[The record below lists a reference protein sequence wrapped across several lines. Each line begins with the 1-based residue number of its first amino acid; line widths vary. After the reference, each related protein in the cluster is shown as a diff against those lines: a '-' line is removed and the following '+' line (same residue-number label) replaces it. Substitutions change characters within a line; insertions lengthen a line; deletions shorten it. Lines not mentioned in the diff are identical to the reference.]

1 MSKRIGIA
9 IIFMAVFSV
18 LNAQQKWNYIEVDKK
33 SYELFQQ
40 KKWKELIEFNDK
52 ACEKGIEYFNL
63 QARTGI
69 AWFNLGKYRKATNW
83 FFKAWENDQN
93 LEWLQE
99 YLYYSLVY
107 SGRYTE
113 ASKMAVDFTNGLQQ
127 KINFQKMKPLQI
139 ALEGGYSWNPDFDQ
153 LLGSNMDVDLEVEE
167 NYGEA
172 FFLKNY
178 HFESVDYSHQIA
190 PGVILNHNLTH
201 IGIDKMEQLFWG
213 ARYNFQIDVKQNQYF
228 LNPVFTLGK
237 WYFSPSMN
245 IMWGKSGLI
254 LGNYDPDTFY
264 SSSYRFSDF
273 IFTTSTWTNWG
284 NFSPGAEINLA
295 TIANEGFTQASAWLT
310 MYPLSNSNLYFTPRI
325 YFKSDDENSFGYNTF
340 GISGGFQLGQLHF
353 YGNYLNGEMEN
364 FIESGGYVIANFPGR
379 SSRKY
384 MGSIYFPFAKKY
396 QFVVRY
402 LNQDVNEKYRV
413 YQDATL
419 FNEREYSYIKH
430 TVTAGIS
437 WKF

>member
-1 MSKRIGIA
+1 
-9 IIFMAVFSV
+9 MAVFSV
-18 LNAQQKWNYIEVDKK
+18 SNAQQKWNYAEVDKK

-40 KKWKELIEFNDK
+40 KKWLELIEFNNQ
-52 ACEKGIEYFNL
+52 ACEKGIEYFYL

-69 AWFNLGKYRKATNW
+69 AWFNLGKYRKASTW
-83 FFKAWENDQN
+83 FFKAWENDQH

-113 ASKMAVDFTNGLQQ
+113 ASKLAGNFTNGLQQ
-127 KINFQKMKPLQI
+127 KINFEKMKPLRI

-153 LLGSNMDVDLEVEE
+153 LLGSNLDVDSDVGS

-172 FFLKNY
+172 FFLNNY

-201 IGIDKMEQLFWG
+201 IGIDRMEQLYWG
-213 ARYNFQIDVKQNQYF
+213 SRYNFQIDVSQNQYF
-228 LNPVFTLGK
+228 LNPIFTVGK
-237 WYFSPSMN
+237 WYVSPSAN
-245 IMWGKSGLI
+245 ITWGKSDLI
-254 LGNYDPDTFY
+254 LGNYDPNTFY
-264 SSSYRFSDF
+264 SKNYKFSDF

-284 NFSPGAEINLA
+284 NFSPGAEINFA
-295 TIANEGFTQASAWLT
+295 TIANEEFTQASAWLT
-310 MYPLSNSNLYFTPRI
+310 MYPLSNGNLYFTPRV
-325 YFKSDDENSFGYNTF
+325 YFKSDDENSFAYNTF

-364 FIESGGYVIANFPGR
+364 FVEAGGYVISNFPGR
-379 SSRKY
+379 STRKY
-384 MGSIYFPFAKKY
+384 LGSIYFPFAKKY

-402 LNQDVNEKYRV
+402 LNQDIFEKYQV
-413 YQDATL
+413 YRNATRDKNL
-419 FNEREYSYIKH
+419 EYSYIKH
-430 TVTAGIS
+430 TITAGIS
-437 WKF
+437 WRF